1 VDIDYSFVS
10 LHLITLSVLPK
21 AWIKKRLEIPQAQP
35 EVINGRTDNV
45 IKCKE
50 TKE

>member
-1 VDIDYSFVS
+1 MPQSFGKKQ
-10 LHLITLSVLPK
+10 IGK
-21 AWIKKRLEIPQAQP
+21 AWIKKRLEIPQVQP